1 MDWKVFLATFGA
13 IFMAELA
20 DKTQIVG
27 IGMTAKSGKPVTVWL
42 GSVAGYMLVTLISV
56 IVGSLLA
63 NIIKPEIIKATGGG
77 LFIILG
83 ILMLLGKL

>member
-1 MDWKVFLATFGA
+1 MDWKVFFATFGA

-27 IGMTAKSGKPVTVWL
+27 IGMSAKSGKPFTVWL

-56 IVGSLLA
+56 LVGSFLSHM
-63 NIIKPEIIKATGGG
+63 IKPEIIKATGGG
-77 LFIILG
+77 LFIVLG
-83 ILMLLGKL
+83 ILMVLGKL